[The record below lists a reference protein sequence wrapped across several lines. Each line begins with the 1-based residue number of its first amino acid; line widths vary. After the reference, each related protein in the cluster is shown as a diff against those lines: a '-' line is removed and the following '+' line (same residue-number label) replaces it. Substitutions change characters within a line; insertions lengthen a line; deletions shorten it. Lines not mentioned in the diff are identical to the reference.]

1 MGISSFTESTTIRRK
16 GNPTSGQKPNRL
28 MLCWPDGTARAVE
41 GASNLDPRPH
51 DQGSVFGQTE
61 RLGSVGA
68 QVRRGDE
75 EIRAP
80 CGHGPWLALYQLD
93 LRQEIRSVIDRD
105 RSLGFRRLEET

>member
-1 MGISSFTESTTIRRK
+1 MGISSFPESTTIRRK

-28 MLCWPDGTARAVE
+28 RLCWPDGDSKGGRK
-41 GASNLDPRPH
+41 GSNLDPRPH
-51 DQGSVFGQTE
+51 DQGSVLGQTE
-61 RLGSVGA
+61 GLGSVGA

-75 EIRAP
+75 EIRTP
-80 CGHGPWLALYQLD
+80 CGHGPCLSLYQLD